1 MCAARTTKSRLA
13 EPATRIMRE
22 DSHTAGDPSRGRGR
36 GFRRRQVFGRGG
48 TRQRTIGAATSEFFR
63 RSDCLESTHE
73 PEVDARRAAILRY
86 RPIGRLV
93 REIYPAGGGGALP
106 GPDGQERLARPRWP
120 GRPAVRTGTGHVL
133 QGPG

>member
-13 EPATRIMRE
+13 EAATRIMRE
-22 DSHTAGDPSRGRGR
+22 DSQTAGDASRGRG
-36 GFRRRQVFGRGG
+36 GA
-48 TRQRTIGAATSEFFR
+48 RQRTIGAATSEFFR
-63 RSDCLESTHE
+63 RSDCLESTRE
-73 PEVDARRAAILRY
+73 PEVDARRTAILRY

-106 GPDGQERLARPRWP
+106 GPDGQERLARSRWP
-120 GRPAVRTGTGHVL
+120 GRSAVRAGAGHVL